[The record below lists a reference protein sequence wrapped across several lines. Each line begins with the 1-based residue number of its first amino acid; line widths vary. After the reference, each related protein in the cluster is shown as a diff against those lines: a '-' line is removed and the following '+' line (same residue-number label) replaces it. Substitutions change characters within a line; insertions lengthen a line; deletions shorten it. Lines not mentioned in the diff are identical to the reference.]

1 LLKAAGRLDASLKR
15 FEEAVSHLAA
25 AHYRNTTDAE
35 VSYYLGIAYE
45 GVEREKD
52 AVDAYQE
59 AIRLPSYRAAAALRL
74 AEVQAR
80 AGALQQAKDSLTK
93 SLQSA
98 PEDVRA
104 AEELAA
110 VLRALGRI
118 TAGEKLARERLAR
131 FPLSDFLR
139 EELGKPNLAHLAA
152 DPYRVLNIAS
162 EYARLG
168 LYRRA
173 VEVLSREYPVPKA
186 DQSEPGGA
194 TPQNHPLVVYFRGYC
209 REKLGESGAND
220 YLQASRL
227 STAYVFPNTVE
238 DQQALKA
245 AIRTNEKDA
254 TAHYLL
260 GTWYFARDKTD
271 EALSEW
277 QQARKLNH
285 QIPVLE
291 ASLGLAL
298 LYGRRDF
305 AGALIA
311 FEEGI
316 RNDPLNVVNY
326 AGSVA
331 AMTLLAKPA
340 VERVKTLERFP
351 DLDRMPTSLVYELAL
366 GRAEAGNYSGAIE
379 LFRNRFFGSEEGGT
393 NVGQVWIEVKLQ
405 QAVVLAQT
413 GHCEDAL
420 AAARALGSPVP
431 GLPFTQ
437 DGLQPMLNSARTNY
451 LLGELS
457 SACGQKEEA
466 DRRYRLSSQAIDA
479 SDAVWAWASAK
490 KLSSHD
496 PAQWQ
501 KRLSLA
507 LSQAESNARTSAHQG
522 WWNYSLGV
530 LQMALGREVQGKAS
544 LRESLLLP
552 EDRMSYHFSR
562 LALAGATPR

>member
-1 LLKAAGRLDASLKR
+1 
-15 FEEAVSHLAA
+15 
-25 AHYRNTTDAE
+25 
-35 VSYYLGIAYE
+35 
-45 GVEREKD
+45 
-52 AVDAYQE
+52 
-59 AIRLPSYRAAAALRL
+59 
-74 AEVQAR
+74 
-80 AGALQQAKDSLTK
+80 
-93 SLQSA
+93 
-98 PEDVRA
+98 
-104 AEELAA
+104 
-110 VLRALGRI
+110 
-118 TAGEKLARERLAR
+118 
-131 FPLSDFLR
+131 
-139 EELGKPNLAHLAA
+139 
-152 DPYRVLNIAS
+152 
-162 EYARLG
+162 
-168 LYRRA
+168 
-173 VEVLSREYPVPKA
+173 
-186 DQSEPGGA
+186 
-194 TPQNHPLVVYFRGYC
+194 
-209 REKLGESGAND
+209 
-220 YLQASRL
+220 LQASRL

-366 GRAEAGNYSGAIE
+366 GRAEAGNHSGAIE

-393 NVGQVWIEVKLQ
+393 NVRQVWIEVKLQ